1 MFPPLLRI
9 KLRASG
15 TFEIDTTTGEIDVKD
30 TEITAYKKSTPAEH
44 HTPPENRAIRL
55 TVPINLT
62 DELRHQLGIPY
73 PL

>member
-15 TFEIDTTTGEIDVKD
+15 SFEIDTTSGEIDVKA
-30 TEITAYKKSTPAEH
+30 TEITAHKKSPPVERPS
-44 HTPPENRAIRL
+44 PPENRAVRL

-62 DELRHQLGIPY
+62 DELRLQLGIPY
-73 PL
+73 PF